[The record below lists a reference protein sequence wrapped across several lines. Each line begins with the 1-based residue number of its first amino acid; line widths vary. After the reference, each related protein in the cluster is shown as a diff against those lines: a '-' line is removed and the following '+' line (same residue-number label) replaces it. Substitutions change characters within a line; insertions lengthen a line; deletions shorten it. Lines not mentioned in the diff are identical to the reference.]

1 MVARHSAH
9 LTKQDAV
16 TVQVCQLVHAM
27 IQSLVGLVFLVVL
40 SWKLTLVALAIAPVI
55 ALLMLVQA
63 TVVQSYSRRVV
74 EALEGVGAAALEILS
89 AVRLIRS
96 FSKEAA
102 EKARFG
108 SHVLSAYQVA
118 KRMAVANGAAEGV
131 GILVLKLCLVLSIFY
146 GASLVHHNDISGG
159 ILVSYAFI
167 AMQVI
172 MALTVLAPV
181 LADISNALHSANK
194 VVELMQREP
203 AINTKGGLTL
213 PRCDGKLELNNV
225 TLVLPHSDAPRLSRV
240 SLQVEAGTHA
250 AVFGPAGSGKTVLL
264 SLLVRFFEPV
274 EGLVLLDDTDIST
287 YEPAWLQ
294 SQIGLVA
301 QEPVIFA
308 ASVADNMSLGTHA
321 SQTQLEQIAVALNLH
336 ADILRLPEGYQSN
349 LAGPGV
355 AALLS
360 PSVRRR
366 IAIARVL
373 AKDAPILLLDDPGQE
388 MEAGERQEL
397 FRVLEGAMAGR
408 TVISVAQRPSVLHR
422 SAAMVGVLHAGV
434 LAEWGAPAAL
444 AARSSL
450 YCSMLQDS
458 PQEEAHGLHS
468 GQLQGAAGAGA
479 AGAAGGGGV
488 GGVGGDNRSRQQHRI
503 GQLMDAF
510 EDKLARS
517 AATKGPALETL
528 GALVADMRA
537 TAR

>member
-1 MVARHSAH
+1 M
-9 LTKQDAV
+9 
-16 TVQVCQLVHAM
+16 
-27 IQSLVGLVFLVVL
+27 
-40 SWKLTLVALAIAPVI
+40 
-55 ALLMLVQA
+55 
-63 TVVQSYSRRVV
+63 
-74 EALEGVGAAALEILS
+74 EGVGAAALEILS

-213 PRCDGKLELNNV
+213 PRSDGKLELNNV
-225 TLVLPHSDAPRLSRV
+225 TLVLPHADVPRLSRV
-240 SLQVEAGTHA
+240 SLQVEAGTHV

-360 PSVRRR
+360 PWRSRLSTARRLLH
-366 IAIARVL
+366 ATAPLLSL
-373 AKDAPILLLDDPGQE
+373 ATPAPLAPPLS
-388 MEAGERQEL
+388 AN
-397 FRVLEGAMAGR
+397 
-408 TVISVAQRPSVLHR
+408 SVLSSPTSALSVSMASAFCISR
-422 SAAMVGVLHAGV
+422 SGPQDSSGHCSVSCSACHSWSASRLSSGSAKSHEEKPWKAARYVFSMSALFA
-434 LAEWGAPAAL
+434 AAL
-444 AARSSL
+444 L
-450 YCSMLQDS
+450 
-458 PQEEAHGLHS
+458 
-468 GQLQGAAGAGA
+468 
-479 AGAAGGGGV
+479 
-488 GGVGGDNRSRQQHRI
+488 
-503 GQLMDAF
+503 
-510 EDKLARS
+510 
-517 AATKGPALETL
+517 PA
-528 GALVADMRA
+528 
-537 TAR
+537 